1 MKQTVIKSEKQK
13 HSLVSRSSLS
23 RLLVCTLSAGFIQH
37 PCPAL
42 FTSYF
47 LYYPLS
53 TFWRQSAWALQPRL
67 SSSDYHFCVIRRLCL
82 TQIKVIHPLFKW
94 YVPTAG
100 PGYHVLS
107 ADTLILFPGN
117 KWKNKLSH
125 KAWPDKSY
133 SDILI
138 AWDPDEDQHSDYNL
152 NYHKSWAII
161 DKNVGSSSTSHH
173 PPPSPFI
180 F

>member
-1 MKQTVIKSEKQK
+1 MSGEILPARETVIKSEKQK
-13 HSLVSRSSLS
+13 HSLVSRISLS

-67 SSSDYHFCVIRRLCL
+67 SSSHYHFCVIRRLCL

-100 PGYHVLS
+100 PGYRVLS
-107 ADTLILFPGN
+107 ADTLILFPGSN
-117 KWKNKLSH
+117 KWKKNKLSH

-138 AWDPDEDQHSDYNL
+138 AWDPDEDLWLQSKL
-152 NYHKSWAII
+152 S
-161 DKNVGSSSTSHH
+161 
-173 PPPSPFI
+173 
-180 F
+180 